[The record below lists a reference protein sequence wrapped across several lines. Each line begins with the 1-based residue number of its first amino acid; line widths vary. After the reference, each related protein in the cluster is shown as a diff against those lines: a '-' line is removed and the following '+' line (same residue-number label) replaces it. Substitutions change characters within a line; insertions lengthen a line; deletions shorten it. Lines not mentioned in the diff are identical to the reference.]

1 MVECSMVPLPPFF
14 SEVTAVTSGLAFHSC
29 SPALPPSRNGYKK
42 HLGKDVLNT
51 LVIGTILQTICHI
64 YVYIFSVYT
73 YIYIWWTSGPWWTS
87 KMVMSSGWWFGS
99 FFIFSIIYGMSSFQ
113 LTFIF
118 FRGVETTNQSYMWVK
133 YNDLTVLPHW
143 NHG

>member
-73 YIYIWWTSGPWWTS
+73 HIYMVDQWTMVDLQNGDVIWLVVWIIFYIFHNIWDVILPID
-87 KMVMSSGWWFGS
+87 FH
-99 FFIFSIIYGMSSFQ
+99 IFQ
-113 LTFIF
+113 
-118 FRGVETTNQSYMWVK
+118 RG
-133 YNDLTVLPHW
+133 
-143 NHG
+143 